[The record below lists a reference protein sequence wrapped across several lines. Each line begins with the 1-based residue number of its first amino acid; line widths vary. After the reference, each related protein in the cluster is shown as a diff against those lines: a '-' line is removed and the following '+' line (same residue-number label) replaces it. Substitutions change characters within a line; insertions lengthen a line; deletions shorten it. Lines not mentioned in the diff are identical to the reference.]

1 MAKRATRKQ
10 EVSAVGGVEMA
21 RERSARAY
29 VVEEGVSLHL
39 KREDKEAALCGLLLT
54 APVRYVSTVMPHDH
68 PGACGE
74 CVATQRR
81 RTGEGRVA
89 QPVLVRR

>member
-1 MAKRATRKQ
+1 
-10 EVSAVGGVEMA
+10 MA
-21 RERSARAY
+21 RRTTSKREGCVVERAVELERPARAY
-29 VVEEGVSLHL
+29 VVVEGTSLHL

-54 APVRYVSTVMPHDH
+54 APATYVSTVMPHDH

-74 CVATQRR
+74 CLAKHGR